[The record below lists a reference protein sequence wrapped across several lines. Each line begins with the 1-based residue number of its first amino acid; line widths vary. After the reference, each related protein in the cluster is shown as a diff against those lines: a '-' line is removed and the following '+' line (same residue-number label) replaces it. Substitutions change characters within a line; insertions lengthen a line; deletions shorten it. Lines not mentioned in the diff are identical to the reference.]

1 MEYVKRVLLPKETV
15 LYWGKVSPAIYLPGA
30 MLCGLAVASARYLPG
45 AADRYALLWQLRQLM
60 RSLSPYLVSN
70 SAYIITGA
78 LFFFGV
84 VWVLNSFAI
93 AFSTELAV
101 TNRRVIAKYGITH
114 TVTTEIDRHKIAGVV
129 IRQTILGKIFNYG
142 RITLRGYAGD
152 ITNMPPISR
161 PYDFQKY
168 VNARIRL

>member
-15 LYWGKVSPAIYLPGA
+15 LYWGKVSPAIYIPGIV
-30 MLCGLAVASARYLPG
+30 LCGLAIASAKYLPG
-45 AADRYALLWQLRQLM
+45 AADRYGWLWQLRQAML
-60 RSLSPYLVSN
+60 SVSPYLVTN
-70 SAYIITGA
+70 MAYIVTGA

-84 VWVLNSFAI
+84 VSILNSFAI

-101 TNRRVIAKYGITH
+101 TNRRVIAKFGITS
-114 TVTTEIDRHKIAGVV
+114 TITTEIDRHKIAGVV
-129 IRQTILGKIFNYG
+129 IHQSLLGKLFNYG
-142 RITLRGYAGD
+142 RITLRGYAGN
-152 ITNMPPISR
+152 ISNMPPISR